1 MFQLQS
7 IITSMVTFL
16 MSLKVGAKTI
26 QTNKQKKSVES
37 EESKVTNKG
46 RCVTLNN
53 FELLLKIKKEH
64 TVYTRVQVDSSIS
77 QIEN

>member
-53 FELLLKIKKEH
+53 FELLSRLRK
-64 TVYTRVQVDSSIS
+64 SIV
-77 QIEN
+77 NF